1 MRKKLSIDL
10 PKRKEAKNVSYKV
23 IDGKLEVSYDLEDKF
38 EPKDGDFLCAENDVF
53 IYNGIQ
59 GKDSFGAYIG
69 VKKSGKIDFP
79 LTMDSWTEKEVCRY
93 ATKEE
98 KEAFLARL
106 ERDFKLRWNT
116 KKKHFE
122 EVYTPKFGDIV
133 KVTFNDINCFKRNYM
148 ICIYPD
154 KPNIPDDDFF
164 DIAFIDM
171 MGNYIDAEKGSNRD
185 AIITRASIE
194 EEKELFDKLVEAG
207 KKWNPDTKQL
217 EDIRWRAKEGEGF
230 YFVNSQLD
238 IMRMLDGRYTADEEQ
253 YKKGNYFRTPE
264 AAQKVADQIKEIFKN
279 SKVE

>member
-1 MRKKLSIDL
+1 MRKKLLIDL

-38 EPKDGDFLCAENDVF
+38 EPKDGDFLCAENYVF

-59 GKDSFGAYIG
+59 SKDSFGAYIG
-69 VKKSGKIDFP
+69 VLKNGEIDIP
-79 LTMDSWTEKEVCRY
+79 ISKDSWAKKEVCRY
-93 ATKEE
+93 ATQEE

-106 ERDFKLRWNT
+106 ENSGKVKWNI
-116 KKKHFE
+116 KKKRLE
-122 EVYTPKFGDIV
+122 DIYVPKFGDIV

-171 MGNYIDAEKGSNRD
+171 MGNYTDSEKGSNRD

-194 EEKELFDKLVEAG
+194 AEKELFDKLAEAG

-217 EDIRWRAKEGEGF
+217 ENIRWKPK
-230 YFVNSQLD
+230 D
-238 IMRMLDGRYTADEEQ
+238 DEIYYYVESWGDVGCSRKQ
-253 YKKGNYFRTPE
+253 PIIDELRIVMNNCYKTE
-264 AAQKVADQIKEIFKN
+264 DAARKVADQIKEIFKN
-279 SKVE
+279 SKAE

>member
-1 MRKKLSIDL
+1 MRKKLSIYL
-10 PKRKEAKNVSYKV
+10 PKGKEAKNVSYKV
-23 IDGKLEVSYDLEDKF
+23 IDGKLEVSYDLKEKF
-38 EPKDGDFLCAENDVF
+38 KPKDGDFVVDYDGDVF
-53 IYNGIQ
+53 IAKNTDNGGACDCYVGY
-59 GKDSFGAYIG
+59 GKITGFKFSVTSWARPKRYSTSQE
-69 VKKSGKIDFP
+69 KKSFLDR
-79 LTMDSWTEKEVCRY
+79 LEKECGKTWN
-93 ATKEE
+93 AE
-98 KEAFLARL
+98 KKCL
-106 ERDFKLRWNT
+106 EDIYK
-116 KKKHFE
+116 
-122 EVYTPKFGDIV
+122 PKFGDIV

-194 EEKELFDKLVEAG
+194 EEKELFDKLVEVG

-230 YFVNSQLD
+230 YFVNSQLN